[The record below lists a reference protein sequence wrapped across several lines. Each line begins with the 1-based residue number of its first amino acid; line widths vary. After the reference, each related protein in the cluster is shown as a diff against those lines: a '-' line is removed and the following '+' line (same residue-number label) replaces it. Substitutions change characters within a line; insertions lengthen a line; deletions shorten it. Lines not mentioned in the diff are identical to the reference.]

1 MAQVHPIDPD
11 HLAECEWEVPGGG
24 QGEVAFNVTH
34 AVTQAAR
41 EVVQQVMTD
50 LVDLFPM
57 THHAWFQAHFDP
69 AGWFVL
75 RVVFERGLSMPVGPV
90 MDEADRAFVEAK
102 LGPFVV
108 RPPETVFELLGPEWF
123 AANRFTYA
131 GPCSGQRV
139 SWQHIR
145 QFLLWWLGAIA
156 APVVLE
162 HNRQRVLRAV
172 PPPPSYDLAR
182 LHDALW
188 VLECE
193 QDCIQGTAFGL
204 EGVGLV
210 TCAHCLG
217 SGTRAFRACD
227 PSRKWPVEVLTRHA
241 IIDLAILRLPT
252 SAQSLTLGDPT
263 TLKVMDHLLVA
274 GHPNYR
280 LGDTPMVLPGLV
292 VGFRPVSSIR
302 RVLTNA
308 AVVAGGNGGP
318 VLDKSGAVVGVAVTG
333 SKTFGQ
339 ATETEDHGIIPI
351 DALGLLPSPS
361 RRATER
367 EGVVQP
373 TFYSSGPPSDGI

>member
-1 MAQVHPIDPD
+1 MAF
-11 HLAECEWEVPGGG
+11 G
-24 QGEVAFNVTH
+24 VTH

-41 EVVQQVMTD
+41 EVVQQVMPD

-57 THHAWFQAHFDP
+57 AHHARFQAHFDP

-75 RVVFERGLSMPVGPV
+75 RVVFERGLPMPTGPV
-90 MDEADRAFVEAK
+90 MDEADQAFVKAK
-102 LGPFVV
+102 LEPFVV
-108 RPPETVFELLGPEWF
+108 RPPEAVFDLLGPEWF
-123 AANRFTYA
+123 AASRFTYA
-131 GPCSGQRV
+131 GPCSGQRA

-145 QFLLWWLGAIA
+145 RFLLWWLETVAT
-156 APVVLE
+156 PVVLE
-162 HNRQRVLRAV
+162 HNQQRVLRAV

-193 QDCIQGTAFGL
+193 QDCIQGTAFSL

-217 SGTRAFRACD
+217 SRTQAFRAGD

-241 IIDLAILRLPT
+241 TIDLAILRLPT
-252 SAQSLTLGDPT
+252 GAQSLAAGNPA

-308 AVVAGGNGGP
+308 AVVAGGSGGP

-333 SKTFGQ
+333 SKNFGQ
-339 ATETEDHGIIPI
+339 AAETENHGIIPI
-351 DALGLLPSPS
+351 DALGLLPNLL
-361 RRATER
+361 
-367 EGVVQP
+367 
-373 TFYSSGPPSDGI
+373 